1 MFLVNKEAVTGT
13 WPGKG
18 LSLKEERQTHKGAT
32 LLDDRVDDIYIII
45 TADDDLYGQQWQ
57 RRRSSTTTV
66 TTAVTTSSNTLTHF
80 GTGLQCDSK

>member
-32 LLDDRVDDIYIII
+32 LLDDRVDDIYIIF
-45 TADDDLYGQQWQ
+45 
-57 RRRSSTTTV
+57 
-66 TTAVTTSSNTLTHF
+66 TSSSSIIVTIISNIIL
-80 GTGLQCDSK
+80 LLPI

>member
-32 LLDDRVDDIYIII
+32 LLDDRVDIIYMTIFASNSIIVTI
-45 TADDDLYGQQWQ
+45 T
-57 RRRSSTTTV
+57 
-66 TTAVTTSSNTLTHF
+66 SNTILVN
-80 GTGLQCDSK
+80 K

>member
-1 MFLVNKEAVTGT
+1 MGIRDKRWQIKLAFRARLMFLVNKEAVTGT

-45 TADDDLYGQQWQ
+45 FA
-57 RRRSSTTTV
+57 SSSI
-66 TTAVTTSSNTLTHF
+66 AVTTSSNIILVN
-80 GTGLQCDSK
+80 K

>member
-1 MFLVNKEAVTGT
+1 MFLVNKEAMTGT

-45 TADDDLYGQQWQ
+45 FA
-57 RRRSSTTTV
+57 SSSIIV
-66 TTAVTTSSNTLTHF
+66 TISSNTILF
-80 GTGLQCDSK
+80 NKRSGSMYKCDGLKYKFLEVGGKVS

>member
-32 LLDDRVDDIYIII
+32 LLDDRVDDIIII
-45 TADDDLYGQQWQ
+45 IFA
-57 RRRSSTTTV
+57 SSSIIV
-66 TTAVTTSSNTLTHF
+66 LISSNTILF
-80 GTGLQCDSK
+80 NK

>member
-32 LLDDRVDDIYIII
+32 LLDDRVDDIIII
-45 TADDDLYGQQWQ
+45 IFA
-57 RRRSSTTTV
+57 S
-66 TTAVTTSSNTLTHF
+66 SSNKL
-80 GTGLQCDSK
+80 